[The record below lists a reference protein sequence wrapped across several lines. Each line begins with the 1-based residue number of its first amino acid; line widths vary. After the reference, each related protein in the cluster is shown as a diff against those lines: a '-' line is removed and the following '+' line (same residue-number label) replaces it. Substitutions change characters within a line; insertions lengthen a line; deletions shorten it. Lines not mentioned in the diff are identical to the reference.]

1 MASAKDIHSPGK
13 AAAAKM
19 STALR
24 KAAAAAA
31 TGTAT
36 SAARSCSSSTA
47 RLSVPHVPLHRT
59 FGAAVRTW
67 HNRTF
72 AAVRQCHSRLPP
84 LPVRSVVSD
93 VARRWGADLS
103 RGMAMA
109 RDMTEDEYNNIANQ
123 LLDDILEKLEFE
135 EDSRDSY
142 EVNASGDGVIHVVQP
157 AGTWV
162 LNKQTPSRQ
171 IWLSSPLTGPTH
183 YKLAGDEWVC
193 TKDDHRMV
201 DRLREQLFID
211 LD

>member
-1 MASAKDIHSPGK
+1 MQTI
-13 AAAAKM
+13 
-19 STALR
+19 LR
-24 KAAAAAA
+24 KGAATAA
-31 TGTAT
+31 TGAAT
-36 SAARSCSSSTA
+36 GAARLCSSTTA
-47 RLSVPHVPLHRT
+47 RLSMPHVPLHRT
-59 FGAAVRTW
+59 FRAQ
-67 HNRTF
+67 
-72 AAVRQCHSRLPP
+72 AAVRQCHSRLP
-84 LPVRSVVSD
+84 LAPVRSVSLD
-93 VARRWGADLS
+93 VARRWGADLP

>member
-1 MASAKDIHSPGK
+1 
-13 AAAAKM
+13 
-19 STALR
+19 
-24 KAAAAAA
+24 
-31 TGTAT
+31 
-36 SAARSCSSSTA
+36 
-47 RLSVPHVPLHRT
+47 
-59 FGAAVRTW
+59 
-67 HNRTF
+67 
-72 AAVRQCHSRLPP
+72 
-84 LPVRSVVSD
+84 
-93 VARRWGADLS
+93 
-103 RGMAMA
+103 MA